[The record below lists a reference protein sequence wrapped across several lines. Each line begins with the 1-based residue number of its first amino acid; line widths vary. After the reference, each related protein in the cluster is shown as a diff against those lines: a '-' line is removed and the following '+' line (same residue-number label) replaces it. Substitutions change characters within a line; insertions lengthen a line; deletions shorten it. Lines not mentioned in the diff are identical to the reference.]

1 MTENREKTE
10 SKDIL
15 EELSLL
21 KDRLEKNEQLFN
33 LAEEEAVIEA
43 LVFERKAIMLRYK
56 SALERAKRE
65 GVTGDSAEPF
75 VKGELKWRK

>member
-33 LAEEEAVIEA
+33 LAEEESVIEA
-43 LVFERKAIMLRYK
+43 LVFERKAIMLRYNA
-56 SALERAKRE
+56 ALERAKRQ
-65 GVTGDSAEPF
+65 GVTGDNAELF